1 MKLKY
6 LTLAIISLQT
16 PAFAQTEPAASPAE
30 PAVPPVAV
38 EDSTEEAPETP
49 AEDADSPS
57 NPEATSPTRP
67 SPEPN
72 EVSAS
77 QVTPEQPQTGMSGR
91 AEVKPQAS
99 EPEEAEPAPEEAPAI
114 EVPVIEAPVAE
125 APPPEPG
132 ATINRRPA
140 GEEELMAPHAV
151 NLEKITFDPGTGLT
165 FKSQDES
172 FKMAIRLRIQF
183 RDELESEKDGGLS
196 TMTNTFGIRRA
207 RLQFKGNIFSK
218 YVKYKAEFALSPR
231 DLSLQ
236 GGATKYT
243 PLLSW
248 YTDFTYLR
256 DLSLR
261 VGQYKLLY
269 SRQRVV
275 SSGDQEF
282 VDRNIAQNE
291 FNLDRDIGVHLFSKD
306 LLGLDLFRYYLGVSI
321 GEGRDVYEAEDTSSG
336 QESHQYL
343 ARIEVLPFGD
353 FEDYS
358 EVDFE
363 RLDKF
368 RLSFGAAYAYLQ
380 NGSRSRGYRGD
391 DFADEGSVKYHNATA
406 DVMIKWAGMTIFSD
420 FFYREGKR
428 TEAIA
433 LGDEEGN
440 LPRNGLGGSVQVGYL
455 IPTIPLGV
463 GVRYG
468 GVSTAGFDS
477 NETALSDSQELGAT
491 VGWYMAGHNLKL
503 QADYFHTWGDDFSTN
518 AIDRARIQ
526 LQVAY

>member
-1 MKLKY
+1 M
-6 LTLAIISLQT
+6 
-16 PAFAQTEPAASPAE
+16 
-30 PAVPPVAV
+30 
-38 EDSTEEAPETP
+38 
-49 AEDADSPS
+49 
-57 NPEATSPTRP
+57 
-67 SPEPN
+67 
-72 EVSAS
+72 
-77 QVTPEQPQTGMSGR
+77 
-91 AEVKPQAS
+91 
-99 EPEEAEPAPEEAPAI
+99 
-114 EVPVIEAPVAE
+114 APVVE
-125 APPPEPG
+125 APPPEPD
-132 ATINRRPA
+132 ATINPRPA

-151 NLEKITFDPGTGLT
+151 NLGKVAFVPGDGLT
-165 FKSQDES
+165 FKSEDES
-172 FKMAIRLRIQF
+172 FAMAIRLRIQF
-183 RDELESEKDGGLS
+183 RDELTSEDVDGVETL
-196 TMTNTFGIRRA
+196 TNAFGIRRA

-236 GGATKYT
+236 GGSTRYT

-291 FNLDRDIGVHLFSKD
+291 FNLDRDIGGHLYSKN
-306 LLGLDLFRYYLGVSI
+306 LLGLDLFRYYLGLSI
-321 GEGRDVYEAEDTSSG
+321 GEGRDVYEAESVSSG
-336 QESHQYL
+336 QVSHQFL
-343 ARIEVLPFGD
+343 GRVEVLPFGD

-368 RLSFGAAYAYLQ
+368 RLSFGAAYAYLK
-380 NGSRSRGYRGD
+380 NGARTRGYQGSN
-391 DFADEGSVKYHNATA
+391 FADDGTVNYHNATA
-406 DVMIKWAGMTIFSD
+406 DLMIKWAGMTVFSD
-420 FFYREGKR
+420 FFYREGER
-428 TEAIA
+428 TEPIA
-433 LGDEEGN
+433 SGDEDGN
-440 LPRNGLGGSVQVGYL
+440 LPRNGWGGSIQVGYL

-463 GVRYG
+463 GLRYG
-468 GVSTAGFDS
+468 GVSAAGFDT
-477 NETALSDSQELGAT
+477 NETALSDSQEVGAT
-491 VGWYMAGHNLKL
+491 AGWYMAGHDLKL

-518 AIDRARIQ
+518 AIDEGRIQ